1 MNVTRSQGNKN
12 TSRVQLNMA
21 SYTSHTGRLK
31 AQSVWSAYGPRKPYE
46 NPYEPIGS
54 LVPDQIGGSTLT
66 LLAVSHENLYGLGV
80 CRTGKTSGRKIIRN

>member
-1 MNVTRSQGNKN
+1 
-12 TSRVQLNMA
+12 MA

-31 AQSVWSAYGPRKPYE
+31 AQSVWSAYGPRKPHENPYE

-80 CRTGKTSGRKIIRN
+80 CRTGKTSGRKIIRK